1 MEQLQEKLLNELKS
15 AGVDV
20 DGTVS
25 RFMDNSEIYIKFLK
39 RFPDEDRFTPVKEAI
54 AEKDFDKLNK
64 TAHKLKGVSANL
76 GMTALS
82 EAAHSVELKAKE
94 NSLDG
99 VDGDMEN
106 VEKLYNEVCGIIR
119 ENT

>member
-82 EAAHSVELKAKE
+82 EAAHSVELKAKG

-99 VDGDMEN
+99 IDGDMETA
-106 VEKLYNEVCGIIR
+106 EKLYNEICGIIR

>member
-1 MEQLQEKLLNELKS
+1 MEQLCEKLLDDLKRI
-15 AGVDV
+15 GVDV

-25 RFMDNSEIYIKFLK
+25 RFMDNSDIYIKFLK
-39 RFPDEDRFTPVKEAI
+39 RFPDEDRFTPVKAAA
-54 AEKDFDKLNK
+54 AENDFDKLNR

-82 EAAHSVELKAKE
+82 EAAHKIELKAKE
-94 NSLDG
+94 GSLDG
-99 VDGDMEN
+99 VDGDMET
-106 VEKLYNEVCGIIR
+106 VEKLYNEVCRIIK